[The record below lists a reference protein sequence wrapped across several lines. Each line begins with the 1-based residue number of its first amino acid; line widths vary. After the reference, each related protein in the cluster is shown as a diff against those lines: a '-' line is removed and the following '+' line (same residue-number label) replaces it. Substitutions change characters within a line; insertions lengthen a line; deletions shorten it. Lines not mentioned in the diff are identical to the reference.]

1 MSPPS
6 EAQCEYAVAAPYV
19 VTPRERPRSRVSALF
34 YVGPAFLVSVG
45 YIDPGNWATSLEA
58 GSRFGYRLLWV
69 VLLSNLIALVI
80 QNLAARLGLV
90 TGESYAA
97 NCRRHFGRPVWLS
110 IWLTTE
116 AALVATDVA
125 EFLGAMLG
133 FQLVLGVNAVAAAI
147 LSALATFA
155 LLALSRFGDRVVEA
169 AIIGFVALVGC
180 CYVFE
185 LSSIRLDWIAIGRG
199 TVTPWLDWNSTMVAA
214 GILGAT
220 VMPHNLFLHSSVV
233 RRKIRPQQMSAAIR
247 ATFADSF
254 LALNS
259 AWLINAAIAI
269 TAASVFFSRG
279 VSVTSIMQAHA
290 TLEPLLGR
298 FAASVFG
305 LGLLA
310 AGVSSSATAT
320 LTGQIVIDG
329 FFRKQI
335 SVWVRRGLT
344 LVPALVII
352 LFGSPG
358 ALLIA
363 SQVALSLLLPFALV
377 PLIFLTARR
386 SVMGAFANGRLSNL
400 LACGCVLIVL
410 LLNALVVLFAIY

>member
-6 EAQCEYAVAAPYV
+6 VAQCEYAVAAPYV
-19 VTPRERPRSRVSALF
+19 VAPRERSSSRISTLF
-34 YVGPAFLVSVG
+34 YMGPAFLVSVG

-90 TGESYAA
+90 TGESYAV

-110 IWLTTE
+110 IWLATE

-133 FQLVLGVNAVAAAI
+133 FQLVLGVNAAVAAI

-199 TVTPWLDWNSTMVAA
+199 TVVPWLDWNSSVVAA

-233 RRKIRPQQMSAAIR
+233 RRKIRPQEMTAAMR

-269 TAASVFFSRG
+269 TAASVFFSHG
-279 VSVTSIMQAHA
+279 LSVTSITQAHA

-298 FAASVFG
+298 FAATIFG

-320 LTGQIVIDG
+320 LTGQVVIDG
-329 FFRKQI
+329 FFRKQV
-335 SVWVRRGLT
+335 SVFVRRGFT
-344 LVPALVII
+344 LFPAMVII
-352 LFGSPG
+352 IYGSPEP
-358 ALLIA
+358 LLIA

-377 PLIFLTARR
+377 PLILLTARP
-386 SVMGAFANGRLSNL
+386 SVMGAFANGRLSNI
-400 LACGCVLIVL
+400 LACGCALVVL
-410 LLNALVVLFAIY
+410 LLNALVVLFALR

>member
-6 EAQCEYAVAAPYV
+6 VAQCEYAVAAAYV
-19 VTPRERPRSRVSALF
+19 VAPQEQSPSRISALF

-110 IWLTTE
+110 IWLATE

-125 EFLGAMLG
+125 EFLGAILG
-133 FQLVLGVNAVAAAI
+133 FQLVLGVNVAVAAI

-155 LLALSRFGDRVVEA
+155 LLALSRFGDRVVEG

-199 TVTPWLDWNSTMVAA
+199 TVMPWLDWNSTVVAA

-279 VSVTSIMQAHA
+279 LSVTSITQAHA

-298 FAASVFG
+298 FAATVFG

-310 AGVSSSATAT
+310 AGVSS
-320 LTGQIVIDG
+320 
-329 FFRKQI
+329 
-335 SVWVRRGLT
+335 
-344 LVPALVII
+344 
-352 LFGSPG
+352 
-358 ALLIA
+358 
-363 SQVALSLLLPFALV
+363 
-377 PLIFLTARR
+377 
-386 SVMGAFANGRLSNL
+386 
-400 LACGCVLIVL
+400 
-410 LLNALVVLFAIY
+410 